1 MTFWTDASIAYNNF
15 EWCTV
20 MLCLHYY
27 IGHDKWTCLVP
38 YLRWGDKINSTWV
51 GWQMC
56 GSWRRR
62 CFVLAT
68 SIPKKRLRIVRQL
81 GQRASR
87 TTYKKDNCKRTSRP
101 NKHSILPPEF
111 SIPFTICLTSHLR
124 LHISTWQ
131 HLHQSP
137 SPRWCSLDRNVIIQ
151 LAIYMTFFLST
162 WVSFGW
168 MMEQP
173 MLTNR

>member
-1 MTFWTDASIAYNNF
+1 
-15 EWCTV
+15 
-20 MLCLHYY
+20 
-27 IGHDKWTCLVP
+27 
-38 YLRWGDKINSTWV
+38 
-51 GWQMC
+51 MC

-111 SIPFTICLTSHLR
+111 SIPFTICLNISSTLTHLNM
-124 LHISTWQ
+124 TT
-131 HLHQSP
+131 P
-137 SPRWCSLDRNVIIQ
+137 SPESKSEMMFLGQECNHPACYLHDFLPFNVSIFWMNDGTANADKSIVPGMPSCFLPASLSSIP
-151 LAIYMTFFLST
+151 TF
-162 WVSFGW
+162 
-168 MMEQP
+168 M
-173 MLTNR
+173 